1 MRKHLLIYLAAVVP
15 LAAWVPF
22 SYASGTAVARETLT
36 VGDTAVGFTPA
47 NLHQSSGSF
56 IDQDCTA
63 VLIDVETNSIRCTED
78 GTTPTS
84 GATGKGYLLTPGSRR
99 IIAGVTNIRQFLAI
113 DALTGAPAK
122 VEAVEYYGG
131 EPYSP

>member
-1 MRKHLLIYLAAVVP
+1 MRKHLLICLAAVIV
-15 LAAWVPF
+15 LAFCAPF
-22 SYASGTAVARETLT
+22 AHASGTAVARETLT
-36 VGDTAVGFTPA
+36 VGDTPVGFTPA
-47 NLHQSSGSF
+47 NLHQSSGTF
-56 IDQDCTA
+56 ISQDCTA
-63 VLIDVETNSIRCTED
+63 ALIVVETNSIRCTED
-78 GTTPTS
+78 GSTPTS

-99 IIAGVTNIRQFLAI
+99 IVSGVTNVRQFLAI